1 MSSRATTEKPP
12 VSKSL
17 RTMPAVIA
25 IEGDDV
31 AFRALKGIQRYARL
45 KLADLEGRDAETIVL
60 VSSERLLS
68 QLQASLR
75 APNVRVI
82 ALSDKRFGD
91 PRMDGAVYGYL
102 PPSTPP
108 NLVERMLDNALDHI
122 HLLQT
127 RREINE
133 RLAGATK
140 EISELNAIGAAL
152 SAEHDTEKLL
162 ELILTKTREIT
173 RSDAGS
179 LYLVEEMKL
188 EPAAQAQDAP
198 ANEKAA
204 LAGNAA
210 LPGASGTAE
219 APAVQPEAALEFGGA
234 KLVVSREENAKKVL
248 RFKLAQN
255 DTVTIPFRERVMDI
269 SDQSIAGYVVK
280 TGEIVNLEDAYHLP
294 DLVPYS
300 FNRKIDESSGYR
312 TKSMLTV
319 PMRNQKGD
327 IVGVVQLIN
336 AKRRWDAKLNS
347 LSQVVNEVLPFNIRQ
362 QEMVT
367 SLASQAAVA
376 LENSRLYESIQ
387 RLFEGFVKA
396 AVVAIESRDPT
407 TSGHSFRVANLT
419 VALAETVD
427 RASDGVYQGVRF
439 TRDQMKEIRYA
450 SLLHDFGKVGVREE
464 VLVKAKKLYPS
475 QLDLIK
481 QRFHF
486 VKRSMQVDSLQ
497 KKLDYVLEKGREA
510 YRARVGE
517 FDGTIADQLKEVD
530 GYFATVQQSN
540 EPTVLAEGNFERL
553 TDIAARHFLDF
564 DGADQALLNTDEVRL
579 LSIRKG
585 SLDESERLQ
594 IESHVVHTFNFL
606 NQIPWTKE
614 IRNIPEIARGHHEKL
629 TGKGYP
635 SKLNAPDIP
644 LQTRM
649 MTISDIFD
657 ALAASDR
664 PYKKAVAV
672 ERAIQ
677 ILEME
682 MKDGNLDENL
692 FRLFVEA
699 KTWDRWKVEPFP
711 Y

>member
-1 MSSRATTEKPP
+1 MNTRATGEKPS
-12 VSKSL
+12 VSTAL

-68 QLQASLR
+68 QLQTSLR

-82 ALSDKRFGD
+82 ALSDKRFAD

-102 PPSTPP
+102 PPTTPP

-162 ELILTKTREIT
+162 ELILTKSREIT

-179 LYLVEEMKL
+179 LYLVEETTK
-188 EPAAQAQDAP
+188 EPEAP
-198 ANEKAA
+198 V
-204 LAGNAA
+204 LDPA
-210 LPGASGTAE
+210 LPEPGGTAE
-219 APAVQPEAALEFGGA
+219 EPAVQPEPALEFGGA
-234 KLVVSREENAKKVL
+234 KLVVSREANAKKL
-248 RFKLAQN
+248 MRFKLAQN
-255 DTVTIPFRERVMDI
+255 DTVTIPFRERVMEI
-269 SDQSIAGYVVK
+269 SDQSISGYVVK

-347 LSQVVNEVLPFNIRQ
+347 LSQVVNEVVAFNIRQ

-376 LENSRLYESIQ
+376 LENSRLYEAIQ

-396 AVVAIESRDPT
+396 SVTAIESRDPT

-427 RASDGVYQGVRF
+427 RATDGMYQGIRF

-464 VLVKAKKLYPS
+464 VLVKAKKLYPA
-475 QLDLIK
+475 QLELIK

-486 VKRSMQVDSLQ
+486 VKRSMQVESLQ
-497 KKLDYVLEKGREA
+497 NKLDYVLEKGREE
-510 YRARVGE
+510 YLARVGE
-517 FDGTIADQLKEVD
+517 FDDGIADQLREVD
-530 GYFATVQQSN
+530 AYFATVLQSN
-540 EPTVLAEGNFERL
+540 EPTVLPEGNFERL
-553 TDIAARHFLDF
+553 TDISARHFLDF
-564 DGADQALLNTDEVRL
+564 DGADEALLNPDEVRL

-614 IRNIPEIARGHHEKL
+614 IRNIPEIARSHHEKL

-635 SKLNAPDIP
+635 SKLNGPDIP

-664 PYKKAVAV
+664 PYKRAVPVEKAV
-672 ERAIQ
+672 Q

-682 MKDGNLDENL
+682 VKDGNLDENL
-692 FRLFVEA
+692 FRLFVDA
-699 KTWDRWKVEPFP
+699 KMWDRWKVEPFP

>member
-1 MSSRATTEKPP
+1 MNTRATGEKPS
-12 VSKSL
+12 VSTAL

-68 QLQASLR
+68 QLQTSLR

-82 ALSDKRFGD
+82 ALSDKRFAD

-102 PPSTPP
+102 PPTTPP

-162 ELILTKTREIT
+162 ELILTKSREIT

-179 LYLVEEMKL
+179 LYLVEETTK
-188 EPAAQAQDAP
+188 EPEAP
-198 ANEKAA
+198 V
-204 LAGNAA
+204 LDPA
-210 LPGASGTAE
+210 LPEPGGTAE
-219 APAVQPEAALEFGGA
+219 EPAVQPEPALEFGGA
-234 KLVVSREENAKKVL
+234 KLVVSREANAKKL
-248 RFKLAQN
+248 MRFKLAQN
-255 DTVTIPFRERVMDI
+255 DTVTIPFRERVMEI
-269 SDQSIAGYVVK
+269 SDQSISGYVVK

-347 LSQVVNEVLPFNIRQ
+347 LSQVVNEVVAFNIRQ

-376 LENSRLYESIQ
+376 LENSRLYEAIQ

-396 AVVAIESRDPT
+396 SVTAIESRDPT

-427 RASDGVYQGVRF
+427 RATDGMYQGIRF

-464 VLVKAKKLYPS
+464 VLVKAKKLYPA
-475 QLDLIK
+475 QLELIK

-486 VKRSMQVDSLQ
+486 VKRSMQVESLQ
-497 KKLDYVLEKGREA
+497 NKLDYVLEKGREE
-510 YRARVGE
+510 YLARVGE
-517 FDGTIADQLKEVD
+517 FDDGIADQLREVD
-530 GYFATVQQSN
+530 AYFATVLQSN
-540 EPTVLAEGNFERL
+540 EPTVLPEGNFERL
-553 TDIAARHFLDF
+553 TDISARHFLDF
-564 DGADQALLNTDEVRL
+564 DGADEALLNPDEVRL

-614 IRNIPEIARGHHEKL
+614 IRNIPEIARSHHEKL

-635 SKLNAPDIP
+635 SKLNGPDIP

-664 PYKKAVAV
+664 PYKRAVPVEKAV
-672 ERAIQ
+672 Q

-682 MKDGNLDENL
+682 VKDGNLDENL
-692 FRLFVEA
+692 FRLFVES
-699 KTWDRWKVEPFP
+699 KMWDRWKVEPFP

>member
-1 MSSRATTEKPP
+1 MNTRATGEKPS
-12 VSKSL
+12 VSTAL

-45 KLADLEGRDAETIVL
+45 KVADLEGRDAETIVL

-68 QLQASLR
+68 QLQTSLR

-82 ALSDKRFGD
+82 ALSDKRFAD

-102 PPSTPP
+102 PPTTPP

-162 ELILTKTREIT
+162 ELILTKSREIT

-179 LYLVEEMKL
+179 LYLVEETTK
-188 EPAAQAQDAP
+188 EPEAP
-198 ANEKAA
+198 V
-204 LAGNAA
+204 LDPA
-210 LPGASGTAE
+210 LPEPGGTAE
-219 APAVQPEAALEFGGA
+219 EPAVQPEPALEFGGA
-234 KLVVSREENAKKVL
+234 KLVVSREANAKKL
-248 RFKLAQN
+248 MRFKLAQN
-255 DTVTIPFRERVMDI
+255 DTVTIPFRERVMEI
-269 SDQSIAGYVVK
+269 SDQSISGYVVK

-336 AKRRWDAKLNS
+336 AKRRWDSKLNS
-347 LSQVVNEVLPFNIRQ
+347 LSQVVNEVVAFNIRQ

-376 LENSRLYESIQ
+376 LENSRLYEAIQ

-396 AVVAIESRDPT
+396 SVTAIESRDPT

-427 RASDGVYQGVRF
+427 RATDGMYQGIRF

-464 VLVKAKKLYPS
+464 VLVKAKKLYPA
-475 QLDLIK
+475 QLELIK

-486 VKRSMQVDSLQ
+486 VKRSMQVESLQ
-497 KKLDYVLEKGREA
+497 NKLDYVLEKGREE
-510 YRARVGE
+510 YLARVGE
-517 FDGTIADQLKEVD
+517 FDDGIADQLREVD
-530 GYFATVQQSN
+530 AYFATVLQSN
-540 EPTVLAEGNFERL
+540 EPTVLPEGNFERL
-553 TDIAARHFLDF
+553 TDISARHFLDF
-564 DGADQALLNTDEVRL
+564 DGADEALLNPDEVRL

-614 IRNIPEIARGHHEKL
+614 IRNIPEIARSHHEKL

-635 SKLNAPDIP
+635 SKLNGPDIP

-664 PYKKAVAV
+664 PYKRAVPVEKAV
-672 ERAIQ
+672 Q

-682 MKDGNLDENL
+682 VKDGNLDENL
-692 FRLFVEA
+692 FRLFVDA
-699 KTWDRWKVEPFP
+699 KMWDRWKVEPFP

>member
-1 MSSRATTEKPP
+1 MNTRATGEKPS
-12 VSKSL
+12 VSTAL

-68 QLQASLR
+68 QLQTSLR

-82 ALSDKRFGD
+82 ALSDKRFAD

-102 PPSTPP
+102 PPTTPP

-162 ELILTKTREIT
+162 ELILTKSREIT

-179 LYLVEEMKL
+179 LYLVEETTK
-188 EPAAQAQDAP
+188 EPEAP
-198 ANEKAA
+198 V
-204 LAGNAA
+204 LDPA
-210 LPGASGTAE
+210 LPEPGGTAE
-219 APAVQPEAALEFGGA
+219 EPAVQPEPALEFGGA
-234 KLVVSREENAKKVL
+234 KLVVSREANAKKL
-248 RFKLAQN
+248 MRFKLAQN
-255 DTVTIPFRERVMDI
+255 DTVTIPFRERVMEI
-269 SDQSIAGYVVK
+269 SDQSISGYVVK

-336 AKRRWDAKLNS
+336 AKRRWDSKLNS
-347 LSQVVNEVLPFNIRQ
+347 LSQVVNEVVAFNIRQ

-376 LENSRLYESIQ
+376 LENSRLYEAIQ

-396 AVVAIESRDPT
+396 SVTAIESRDPT

-427 RASDGVYQGVRF
+427 RATDGMYQGIRF

-464 VLVKAKKLYPS
+464 VLVKARKLYPA
-475 QLDLIK
+475 QLELIK

-486 VKRSMQVDSLQ
+486 VKRSMQVESLQ
-497 KKLDYVLEKGREA
+497 NKLDYVLEKGREE
-510 YRARVGE
+510 YLARVGE
-517 FDGTIADQLKEVD
+517 FDGGIAEQLKEVD
-530 GYFATVQQSN
+530 AYFATVLQSN
-540 EPTVLAEGNFERL
+540 EPTVLPEGNFERL
-553 TDIAARHFLDF
+553 TDISARHFLDF
-564 DGADQALLNTDEVRL
+564 DGADEALLNPDEVRL

-614 IRNIPEIARGHHEKL
+614 IRNIPEIARSHHEKL

-635 SKLNAPDIP
+635 SKLNGPDIP

-664 PYKKAVAV
+664 PYKRAVPV
-672 ERAIQ
+672 ERAVQ

-682 MKDGNLDENL
+682 VKDGNLDENL
-692 FRLFVEA
+692 FRLFVDA
-699 KTWDRWKVEPFP
+699 KMWDRWKVEPFP

>member
-1 MSSRATTEKPP
+1 MNTRATGEKPS
-12 VSKSL
+12 VSTAL

-45 KLADLEGRDAETIVL
+45 KFADLEGRDAETIVL

-68 QLQASLR
+68 QLQTSLR

-82 ALSDKRFGD
+82 ALSDKRFAD

-102 PPSTPP
+102 PPTTPP

-162 ELILTKTREIT
+162 ELILTKSREIT

-179 LYLVEEMKL
+179 LYLVEETTK
-188 EPAAQAQDAP
+188 EPEAP
-198 ANEKAA
+198 V
-204 LAGNAA
+204 LDPA
-210 LPGASGTAE
+210 LPEPGGTAE
-219 APAVQPEAALEFGGA
+219 EPAVQPEPALEFGGA
-234 KLVVSREENAKKVL
+234 KLVVSREANAKKL
-248 RFKLAQN
+248 MRFKLAQN
-255 DTVTIPFRERVMDI
+255 DTVTIPFRERVMEI
-269 SDQSIAGYVVK
+269 SDQSISGYVVK

-319 PMRNQKGD
+319 PMRNQMGD

-347 LSQVVNEVLPFNIRQ
+347 LSQVVNEVVAFNIRQ

-376 LENSRLYESIQ
+376 LENSRLYEAIQ

-396 AVVAIESRDPT
+396 SVTAIESRDPT

-427 RASDGVYQGVRF
+427 RATDGMYQGIRF

-464 VLVKAKKLYPS
+464 VLVKAKKLYPA
-475 QLDLIK
+475 QLELIK

-486 VKRSMQVDSLQ
+486 VKRSMQVESLQ
-497 KKLDYVLEKGREA
+497 NKLDYVLEKGREE
-510 YRARVGE
+510 YLARVGE
-517 FDGTIADQLKEVD
+517 FDDGIADQLREVD
-530 GYFATVQQSN
+530 AYFATVLQSN
-540 EPTVLAEGNFERL
+540 EPTVLPEGNFERL
-553 TDIAARHFLDF
+553 TDISARHFLDF
-564 DGADQALLNTDEVRL
+564 DGADEALLNPDEVRL

-614 IRNIPEIARGHHEKL
+614 IRNIPEIARSHHEKL

-635 SKLNAPDIP
+635 SKLNGPDIP

-664 PYKKAVAV
+664 PYKRAVPV
-672 ERAIQ
+672 ERAVQ

-682 MKDGNLDENL
+682 VKDGNLDENL
-692 FRLFVEA
+692 FRLFVDA
-699 KTWDRWKVEPFP
+699 KMWDRWKVEPFP

>member
-1 MSSRATTEKPP
+1 MNTRATGEKPS
-12 VSKSL
+12 VSTAL

-68 QLQASLR
+68 QLQTSLR

-82 ALSDKRFGD
+82 ALSDKRFAD

-102 PPSTPP
+102 PPTTPP

-162 ELILTKTREIT
+162 ELILTKSREIT

-179 LYLVEEMKL
+179 LYLVEETTK
-188 EPAAQAQDAP
+188 EPEAP
-198 ANEKAA
+198 V
-204 LAGNAA
+204 LDPA
-210 LPGASGTAE
+210 LPESGGTPE
-219 APAVQPEAALEFGGA
+219 EPAVQPEPALEFGGA
-234 KLVVSREENAKKVL
+234 KLVVSREANAKKVM

-255 DTVTIPFRERVMDI
+255 DTVTIPFRERVMEI
-269 SDQSIAGYVVK
+269 SDQSISGYVVK

-347 LSQVVNEVLPFNIRQ
+347 LSQVVNEVVAFNIRQ

-376 LENSRLYESIQ
+376 LENSRLYEAIQ

-396 AVVAIESRDPT
+396 SVTAIESRDPT

-427 RASDGVYQGVRF
+427 RATDGMYQGIRF

-464 VLVKAKKLYPS
+464 VLVKAKKLYPA
-475 QLDLIK
+475 QLELIK

-486 VKRSMQVDSLQ
+486 VKRSMQVESLQ
-497 KKLDYVLEKGREA
+497 NKLDYVLEKGREE
-510 YRARVGE
+510 YLARVGE
-517 FDGTIADQLKEVD
+517 FDDGIADQLREVD
-530 GYFATVQQSN
+530 AYFATVLQSN
-540 EPTVLAEGNFERL
+540 EPTVLPEGNFERL
-553 TDIAARHFLDF
+553 TDISARHFLDF
-564 DGADQALLNTDEVRL
+564 DGADEALLNPDEVRL

-614 IRNIPEIARGHHEKL
+614 IRNIPEIARSHHEKL

-635 SKLNAPDIP
+635 SKLNGPDIP

-664 PYKKAVAV
+664 PYKRAVPVEKAV
-672 ERAIQ
+672 Q

-682 MKDGNLDENL
+682 VKDGNLDENL
-692 FRLFVEA
+692 FRLFVDA
-699 KTWDRWKVEPFP
+699 KMWDRWKVEPFP